1 MQAEPYPPDR
11 LSIRLEGSS
20 APVSGLL
27 LVPDPCSAG
36 LVLAHGAGAG
46 MSHAFM
52 AATAAGLHARGVATL
67 RYQFPYMERGSRRPD
82 GPAVAQAT
90 VRAAVDEADRRLA
103 GVPLFAGG
111 KSFGGRMTSQA
122 QAAAALPNVR
132 GIAFLG
138 FPLHPAGKPSVDR
151 ARHLDAVRIPMLFQQ
166 GTRDALAEPALIRQ
180 VVDALGPRAAMLMV
194 PDADHSFHVPAR
206 SGRSDSE
213 VLDQVLDA
221 VAAWMTRTTGA
232 PDLS

>member
-1 MQAEPYPPDR
+1 
-11 LSIRLEGSS
+11 
-20 APVSGLL
+20 
-27 LVPDPCSAG
+27 
-36 LVLAHGAGAG
+36 
-46 MSHAFM
+46 
-52 AATAAGLHARGVATL
+52 
-67 RYQFPYMERGSRRPD
+67 
-82 GPAVAQAT
+82 
-90 VRAAVDEADRRLA
+90 
-103 GVPLFAGG
+103 
-111 KSFGGRMTSQA
+111 MTSQA

-151 ARHLDAVRIPMLFQQ
+151 ARHLDAVRIPMLFLQ

-194 PDADHSFHVPAR
+194 PDADHSFH
-206 SGRSDSE
+206 
-213 VLDQVLDA
+213 QVLDA